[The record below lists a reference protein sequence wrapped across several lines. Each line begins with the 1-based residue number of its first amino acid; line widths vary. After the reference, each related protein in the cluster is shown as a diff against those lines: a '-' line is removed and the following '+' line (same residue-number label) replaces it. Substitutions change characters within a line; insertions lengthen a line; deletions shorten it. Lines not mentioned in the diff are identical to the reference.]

1 MNFKGSLRFKLTIG
15 FITITL
21 PLVFLLIYSNFT
33 ASNSVR
39 EQAAESNKNMIT
51 LYSNQIETTLG
62 IETNFLYEL
71 ASHDVDILS
80 LNKMV
85 YNSSDYT
92 LTKMRILNSLSRYNR
107 FDNRVDFQFAYSKVN
122 RDLIHTSIKSDSYE
136 ETMVTKRCIQDML
149 DTVQPESP
157 LFREWKTVSCG
168 DIYGLSRIVDSGY
181 GMYLGAWVQLDH
193 LMIPLELIQLGGE
206 GFSALANAEGRL
218 LAGSFDIGGFKD
230 PPLINSDAR
239 YQRLEGENGNY
250 VVVSNPISSTD
261 VMLIAFIPEEG
272 MLDNI
277 YQFREIIVWIPLFA
291 FLLLSLYLIYLNSII
306 LRPMNALLKGMRTLK
321 RGDWAIRLNNSP
333 SKEFHAVTE
342 TFNDMAHQIQEL
354 KINVYEE
361 QIRTHKAELK
371 HLQLQINPHFL
382 LNSINVIY
390 NLAQLKNFSVI
401 QAMCLNLVKYF
412 RFTTKTSQPFV
423 RLSEEMEHMDSYLCI
438 QQLRFPGRITFR
450 ITIDEDAKQV
460 PIPPLIVQPFIEN
473 AIKYGFDFM
482 EEPFHIEIQAMLDA
496 DPRFC
501 YIRIVDNG
509 CGFSQE
515 MLESLQ
521 SGLYFQRTDDQHL
534 GIWNSYHRLQLLYR
548 NAAHLNF
555 DNCAESGALIELRI
569 PVEFSGQS
577 DKPLY

>member
-1 MNFKGSLRFKLTIG
+1 MNPKGSLRFKLAIG
-15 FITITL
+15 FITITF
-21 PLVFLLIYSNFT
+21 PLVCLLIYSNFT

-39 EQAAESNKNMIT
+39 EQAAESNKNMIS
-51 LYSNQIETTLG
+51 LYSNQIQTSLG
-62 IETNFLYEL
+62 IEANFLYDMT
-71 ASHDVDILS
+71 SHDADILS

-107 FDNRVDFQFAYSKVN
+107 FDNSIDIQFAYSKVY
-122 RDLIHTSIKSDSYE
+122 RDLIHTSIKADSYE
-136 ETMVTKRCIQDML
+136 EAIVIKQCIQGILDMA
-149 DTVQPESP
+149 QPESP
-157 LFREWKTVSCG
+157 LFRGWKTVSCG
-168 DIYGLSRIVDSGY
+168 DIYGLVRIVDSGF
-181 GMYLGAWVQLDH
+181 GVYLGAWVQLNH

-206 GFSALANAEGRL
+206 GFSALANPEGRL
-218 LAGSFDIGGFKD
+218 IAGSFEIGGFKD
-230 PPLINSDAR
+230 PPRINSDAR
-239 YQRLEGENGNY
+239 YQRLKGENGTY
-250 VVVSNPISSTD
+250 VVVSNPIKSTD
-261 VMLIAFIPEEG
+261 VTLIAFIPEQG

-277 YQFREIIVWIPLFA
+277 SRFREVIAWIPLFA
-291 FLLLSLYLIYLNSII
+291 FLLLLLYLIYLNSII

-333 SKEFHAVTE
+333 SREFHAVTE

-390 NLAQLKNFSVI
+390 NLAQLKNYTVI

-438 QQLRFPGRITFR
+438 QQLRFPGRITFE
-450 ITIDEDAKQV
+450 IVIDENAKQV

-482 EEPFHIEIQAMLDA
+482 EEPFHIEIQATLDT
-496 DPRFC
+496 DQRFC
-501 YIRIVDNG
+501 RIRIVDNG
-509 CGFSQE
+509 CGFSPE

-521 SGLYFQRTDDQHL
+521 SGRYFHQTNDQHL
-534 GIWNSYHRLQLLYR
+534 GIWNSYHRLQLLYGNTAR
-548 NAAHLNF
+548 LNF
-555 DNCAESGALIELRI
+555 DNCLNSGALIELDVPI
-569 PVEFSGQS
+569 EVSS
-577 DKPLY
+577 